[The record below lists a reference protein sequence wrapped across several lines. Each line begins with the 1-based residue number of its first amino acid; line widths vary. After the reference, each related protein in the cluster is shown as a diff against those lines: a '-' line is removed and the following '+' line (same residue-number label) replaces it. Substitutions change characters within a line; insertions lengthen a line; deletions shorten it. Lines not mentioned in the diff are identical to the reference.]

1 MLIFRPVQS
10 LIDSLFPEKYTPR
23 YNGGEK
29 FSKGNEKYF
38 LKKNVD
44 PSKAVKKKRKEK
56 FGCDQKVPKKISK
69 PSHVAINYFFSINK
83 NY

>member
-1 MLIFRPVQS
+1 MEGKNFQTGTENI
-10 LIDSLFPEKYTPR
+10 
-23 YNGGEK
+23 
-29 FSKGNEKYF
+29 
-38 LKKNVD
+38 LKK
-44 PSKAVKKKRKEK
+44 KK